1 MKWTTSKKSIGQ
13 LVLSS
18 GSLQT
23 KPGWVSEL
31 IIITLVSPEQGFY
44 LKKNYGEELEFAVVP
59 RQSMIP
65 SSLKSQKLVS

>member
-23 KPGWVSEL
+23 KPGCVSKL
-31 IIITLVSPEQGFY
+31 SIITLVSPEQAFY
-44 LKKNYGEELEFAVVP
+44 LKKNYGEEREFSVVP
-59 RQSMIP
+59 HQSMIL